1 MKICKKIKTA
11 VMALCLVIG
20 MCAVST
26 PQTVHAEYGDNAY
39 AFMTQLQ
46 SNYPYRQVNSS
57 NGMLSGA
64 EEWLKAQIVTMGY
77 EYMVQPF
84 TKTSSDGVTPCYGEN
99 LIFSKQGTSDRVIVI
114 GAHYDCVE
122 QTFGTDDNA
131 SGVGVL
137 LELASIYST
146 KESPYTIRFILFSA
160 EEPGCLGS
168 QYYVEN
174 LSQEER
180 DRIACMINIDTIA
193 AGDNMYLYGGTVD
206 GDGNIV
212 QDWAVYQAQSAADLL
227 GLNMSFHPDVND
239 SFPTPTKATASDQM
253 AFANAGIPYIYCEA
267 SNWNGEPYTNF
278 YETSNSAVVGGT
290 VMHNAEYDNLTFIEN
305 TFGTRAYDHLQAY
318 TKLIDYLLENME
330 EGEYTAGYTFEDT
343 NTKATTT
350 DSVYFREKPTQ
361 YSQAI
366 ELLDAGTEVTV
377 TGYHASWCRVEVDGQ
392 EGYIKTD
399 YLTMDEN
406 AENGSEEAVSEDSSE
421 EASSENES
429 EAASDVELETGTE
442 EEAPSEAVS
451 ENESEKATAKNE
463 SSKNEISSADANS
476 SENAAASN
484 SGSSSQSV
492 SGSQSDST
500 DVVTKVMNQLKS
512 DPSTLRIVLIAII
525 VIIGIWLC
533 VFIALRRK
541 KNAQE
546 EDVSDGSIAT
556 VKKVEQAEDS
566 FEEEVTKE
574 KAQKEAAM
582 ERAVSKKP
590 VREKKAPSKE
600 ISDSDGFE
608 SSASKSNDSDTGF
621 ANPNKNKGEEKQ

>member
-1 MKICKKIKTA
+1 MKICKRIKAT
-11 VMALCLVIG
+11 VLSLCLIIG
-20 MCAVST
+20 MCAASL
-26 PQTVHAEYGDNAY
+26 PQTVRAEYGDNAY
-39 AFMTQLQ
+39 AFMKQLQ

-77 EYMVQPF
+77 EYMAQPF
-84 TKTSSDGVTPCYGEN
+84 TMTSADGVTPCYGEN
-99 LIFSKQGTSDRVIVI
+99 LIFSKQGASDRVIVV

-168 QYYVEN
+168 QYYVDN

-206 GDGNIV
+206 DSGSIV

-227 GLNMSFHPDVND
+227 GIDMSFHPDVND

-253 AFANAGIPYIYCEA
+253 PFANVGIPYIYCEA

-278 YETSNSAVVGGT
+278 YQTSNSAVNGGT
-290 VMHNAEYDNLTFIEN
+290 IMHKAEYDNLTFIEN
-305 TFGTRAYDHLQAY
+305 TFGTRAYEHLQAY
-318 TKLIDYLLENME
+318 AKLLDYLLENMK
-330 EGEYTAGYTFEDT
+330 EGEYATGYTFEDT

-350 DSVYFREKPTQ
+350 SSVYLRERPTQ
-361 YSQAI
+361 YSPSVT
-366 ELLDAGTEVTV
+366 LLDADTEVTV
-377 TGYHASWCRVEVDGQ
+377 TGYHASWCRVEADGQ

-399 YLTMDEN
+399 YLTMEDEIASKEDESSEEESEN
-406 AENGSEEAVSEDSSE
+406 ASEEASKEAESSMSEESSSETAENESEEAVSESESSE
-421 EASSENES
+421 SESFKNEASKNETVS
-429 EAASDVELETGTE
+429 EAAS
-442 EEAPSEAVS
+442 
-451 ENESEKATAKNE
+451 SEKETDGAL
-463 SSKNEISSADANS
+463 SQSA
-476 SENAAASN
+476 
-484 SGSSSQSV
+484 SSQNASAPEAD
-492 SGSQSDST
+492 SQNTVEKIID
-500 DVVTKVMNQLKS
+500 QLKN
-512 DPSTLRIVLIAII
+512 DPYTLRIVLITAI

-541 KNAQE
+541 NNAQ
-546 EDVSDGSIAT
+546 
-556 VKKVEQAEDS
+556 KNEDS
-566 FEEEVTKE
+566 NGASNSSEETL
-574 KAQKEAAM
+574 
-582 ERAVSKKP
+582 
-590 VREKKAPSKE
+590 KKAKRADM
-600 ISDSDGFE
+600 SDS
-608 SSASKSNDSDTGF
+608 KDSDNGF
-621 ANPNKNKGEEKQ
+621 ADPDKNKDEK

>member
-1 MKICKKIKTA
+1 MKICKRIKAT
-11 VMALCLVIG
+11 VLALCLVIG
-20 MCAVST
+20 MCAVSL

-39 AFMTQLQ
+39 AFMKQLQ

-77 EYMVQPF
+77 EYMAQPF
-84 TKTSSDGVTPCYGEN
+84 TMTSADGVTPCYGEN
-99 LIFSKQGTSDRVIVI
+99 LIFSKQGASDRVILV

-168 QYYVEN
+168 QYYVDN

-206 GDGNIV
+206 DSGSIV

-227 GLNMSFHPDVND
+227 GLDMSFHPDVND

-253 AFANAGIPYIYCEA
+253 PFANVGIPYIYCEA

-278 YETSNSAVVGGT
+278 YQTSNSAVDGGT
-290 VMHNAEYDNLTFIEN
+290 IMHKAEYDNLTFIEN
-305 TFGTRAYDHLQAY
+305 TFGTRAYEHLQAY
-318 TKLIDYLLENME
+318 AKLLDYLLENMK
-330 EGEYTAGYTFEDT
+330 EGEYATGYTFEDT

-350 DSVYFREKPTQ
+350 SSVYLREKPTQ
-361 YSQAI
+361 YSPSVT
-366 ELLDAGTEVTV
+366 LLDADTEVTV

-399 YLTMDEN
+399 YLTMEDEIASKEDESSEEESEN
-406 AENGSEEAVSEDSSE
+406 ASEEASKEAESSMSEESSSEAAENESEEAVSESESSE
-421 EASSENES
+421 SESLSNEASKNEAVS
-429 EAASDVELETGTE
+429 EAAS
-442 EEAPSEAVS
+442 
-451 ENESEKATAKNE
+451 SEKETDVAL
-463 SSKNEISSADANS
+463 SQSA
-476 SENAAASN
+476 
-484 SGSSSQSV
+484 SSQNASV
-492 SGSQSDST
+492 PEADSQNTVEKIID
-500 DVVTKVMNQLKS
+500 QLKN
-512 DPSTLRIVLIAII
+512 DPYTLRIVLIAAI

-541 KNAQE
+541 KNAQ
-546 EDVSDGSIAT
+546 
-556 VKKVEQAEDS
+556 KNEDS
-566 FEEEVTKE
+566 NGESNSSEETL
-574 KAQKEAAM
+574 
-582 ERAVSKKP
+582 
-590 VREKKAPSKE
+590 KKAKRADM
-600 ISDSDGFE
+600 SDS
-608 SSASKSNDSDTGF
+608 KDSDNGF
-621 ANPNKNKGEEKQ
+621 ADPDKNKDEK

>member
-1 MKICKKIKTA
+1 MKICKRIKAT
-11 VMALCLVIG
+11 VLALCLVIG
-20 MCAVST
+20 MCAVSF

-39 AFMTQLQ
+39 AFMKQLQ

-77 EYMVQPF
+77 EYMAQPF
-84 TKTSSDGVTPCYGEN
+84 TMTSADGVTPCYGEN
-99 LIFSKQGTSDRVIVI
+99 LIFSKQGASDRVIVV

-168 QYYVEN
+168 QYYVDN

-206 GDGNIV
+206 DSGSIV

-227 GLNMSFHPDVND
+227 GLDMSFHPDVND

-253 AFANAGIPYIYCEA
+253 PFANVGIPYIYCEA

-278 YETSNSAVVGGT
+278 YQTSNSAVNGGT
-290 VMHNAEYDNLTFIEN
+290 IMHKAEYDNLTFIEN
-305 TFGTRAYDHLQAY
+305 TFGTRAYEHLQAY
-318 TKLIDYLLENME
+318 AKLLDYLLENMK
-330 EGEYTAGYTFEDT
+330 EGEYATGYTFEDT

-350 DSVYFREKPTQ
+350 SSVYLRERPTQ
-361 YSQAI
+361 YSPSVT
-366 ELLDAGTEVTV
+366 LLDADTEVTV
-377 TGYHASWCRVEVDGQ
+377 TGYHASWCRVEADGQ

-399 YLTMDEN
+399 YLTMEDEIASKEDESSEEESEN
-406 AENGSEEAVSEDSSE
+406 ASEEASKEAESSMSEESSSEAAENESEEAVSESESSE
-421 EASSENES
+421 SESFKNEASKNETVS
-429 EAASDVELETGTE
+429 EAAS
-442 EEAPSEAVS
+442 
-451 ENESEKATAKNE
+451 SEKETDGAL
-463 SSKNEISSADANS
+463 SQSA
-476 SENAAASN
+476 
-484 SGSSSQSV
+484 SSQNASAPEAD
-492 SGSQSDST
+492 SQNTVEKIID
-500 DVVTKVMNQLKS
+500 QLKN
-512 DPSTLRIVLIAII
+512 DPYTLRIVLIAAII
-525 VIIGIWLC
+525 IIGIWLC

-541 KNAQE
+541 KNAQ
-546 EDVSDGSIAT
+546 
-556 VKKVEQAEDS
+556 KNEDS
-566 FEEEVTKE
+566 NGASNSSEETL
-574 KAQKEAAM
+574 
-582 ERAVSKKP
+582 
-590 VREKKAPSKE
+590 KKAKRADM
-600 ISDSDGFE
+600 SDS
-608 SSASKSNDSDTGF
+608 KDSDNGF
-621 ANPNKNKGEEKQ
+621 ADPDKNKDEK

>member
-1 MKICKKIKTA
+1 MKICKRIKAT
-11 VMALCLVIG
+11 VLALCLVIG
-20 MCAVST
+20 MCAVSF

-39 AFMTQLQ
+39 AFMKQLQ

-64 EEWLKAQIVTMGY
+64 EEWLKAQIATMGY
-77 EYMVQPF
+77 EYMAQPF
-84 TKTSSDGVTPCYGEN
+84 TMTSADGVTPCYGEN
-99 LIFSKQGTSDRVIVI
+99 LIFSKQGASDRVIVV

-168 QYYVEN
+168 QYYVDN

-206 GDGNIV
+206 DSGSIV

-227 GLNMSFHPDVND
+227 GLDMSFHPDVND

-253 AFANAGIPYIYCEA
+253 PFANVGIPYIYCEA

-278 YETSNSAVVGGT
+278 YQTSNSAVDGGT
-290 VMHNAEYDNLTFIEN
+290 IMHKAEYDNLTFIEN
-305 TFGTRAYDHLQAY
+305 TFGTRAYEHLQAY
-318 TKLIDYLLENME
+318 AKLLDYLLENMK
-330 EGEYTAGYTFEDT
+330 EGEYATGYTFEDT

-350 DSVYFREKPTQ
+350 SSVYLRERPTQ
-361 YSQAI
+361 YSPSVT
-366 ELLDAGTEVTV
+366 LLDADTEVTV

-399 YLTMDEN
+399 YLTMEDEIASKEDESSEEESEN
-406 AENGSEEAVSEDSSE
+406 ASEEASKEAESSMSEESSSEAAENESEEAVSESESSE
-421 EASSENES
+421 SESFKNEASKNETVS
-429 EAASDVELETGTE
+429 EAAS
-442 EEAPSEAVS
+442 
-451 ENESEKATAKNE
+451 SEKETDGAL
-463 SSKNEISSADANS
+463 SQSA
-476 SENAAASN
+476 
-484 SGSSSQSV
+484 SSQNASAPEAD
-492 SGSQSDST
+492 SQNTVEKIID
-500 DVVTKVMNQLKS
+500 QLKN
-512 DPSTLRIVLIAII
+512 DPYTLRIVLIAAI

-541 KNAQE
+541 KNAQ
-546 EDVSDGSIAT
+546 
-556 VKKVEQAEDS
+556 KNEDS
-566 FEEEVTKE
+566 NGASNSSEETL
-574 KAQKEAAM
+574 
-582 ERAVSKKP
+582 
-590 VREKKAPSKE
+590 KKAKRADM
-600 ISDSDGFE
+600 SDS
-608 SSASKSNDSDTGF
+608 KDSDNGF
-621 ANPNKNKGEEKQ
+621 ADPDKNKDEK

>member
-1 MKICKKIKTA
+1 MKICKRIKAT
-11 VMALCLVIG
+11 VLALCLVIG
-20 MCAVST
+20 MCAVSF

-39 AFMTQLQ
+39 AFMKQLQ

-64 EEWLKAQIVTMGY
+64 EEWLKAQIATMGY
-77 EYMVQPF
+77 EYMAQPF
-84 TKTSSDGVTPCYGEN
+84 TMTSADGVTPCYGEN
-99 LIFSKQGTSDRVIVI
+99 LIFSKQGASDRVIVV

-168 QYYVEN
+168 QYYVDN

-206 GDGNIV
+206 DSGSIV

-227 GLNMSFHPDVND
+227 GIDMSFHPDVND

-253 AFANAGIPYIYCEA
+253 PFANVGIPYIYCEA

-278 YETSNSAVVGGT
+278 YQTSNSAVDGGT
-290 VMHNAEYDNLTFIEN
+290 IMHKAEYDNLTFIEN
-305 TFGTRAYDHLQAY
+305 TFGTRAYEHLQAY
-318 TKLIDYLLENME
+318 TKLLDYLLENMK
-330 EGEYTAGYTFEDT
+330 EGEYATGYTFEDT

-350 DSVYFREKPTQ
+350 SSVYLRERPTQ
-361 YSQAI
+361 YSPSVT
-366 ELLDAGTEVTV
+366 LLDADTEVTV

-399 YLTMDEN
+399 YLTMEDEIASKEDESSEEESEN
-406 AENGSEEAVSEDSSE
+406 ASE
-421 EASSENES
+421 EASKEAESSMSEESSSEAAENES
-429 EAASDVELETGTE
+429 EED
-442 EEAPSEAVS
+442 VS
-451 ENESEKATAKNE
+451 ESESSESESFKNE
-463 SSKNEISSADANS
+463 ASKNETVSEAAS
-476 SENAAASN
+476 SEKETDGALSQSA
-484 SGSSSQSV
+484 SSQNASAPEAD
-492 SGSQSDST
+492 SQNTVEKIID
-500 DVVTKVMNQLKS
+500 QLKN
-512 DPSTLRIVLIAII
+512 DPYTLRIVLIAAII
-525 VIIGIWLC
+525 IIGIWLC

-541 KNAQE
+541 KNAQ
-546 EDVSDGSIAT
+546 
-556 VKKVEQAEDS
+556 KNEDS
-566 FEEEVTKE
+566 NGASNSSEETL
-574 KAQKEAAM
+574 
-582 ERAVSKKP
+582 
-590 VREKKAPSKE
+590 KKAKRADM
-600 ISDSDGFE
+600 SDS
-608 SSASKSNDSDTGF
+608 KDSDNGF
-621 ANPNKNKGEEKQ
+621 ADPDKNKDEK

>member
-1 MKICKKIKTA
+1 MKICKRIKAT
-11 VMALCLVIG
+11 VLSLCLIIG
-20 MCAVST
+20 MCAASL
-26 PQTVHAEYGDNAY
+26 PQTVRAEYGDSAY
-39 AFMTQLQ
+39 AFMKQLQ

-77 EYMVQPF
+77 EYMAQPF
-84 TKTSSDGVTPCYGEN
+84 TMTSADGVTPCYGEN
-99 LIFSKQGTSDRVIVI
+99 LIFSKQGASDRVIVV

-168 QYYVEN
+168 QYYVDN

-206 GDGNIV
+206 DSGSIV

-227 GLNMSFHPDVND
+227 GIDMSFHPDVND

-253 AFANAGIPYIYCEA
+253 PFANVGIPYIYCEA

-278 YETSNSAVVGGT
+278 YQTSNSAVNGGT
-290 VMHNAEYDNLTFIEN
+290 IMHKAEYDNLTFIEN
-305 TFGTRAYDHLQAY
+305 TFGTRAYEHLQAY
-318 TKLIDYLLENME
+318 AKLLDYLLENMK
-330 EGEYTAGYTFEDT
+330 EGEYATGYTFEDT

-350 DSVYFREKPTQ
+350 SSVYLRERPTQ
-361 YSQAI
+361 YSPSVT
-366 ELLDAGTEVTV
+366 LLDADTEVTV
-377 TGYHASWCRVEVDGQ
+377 TGYHASWCRVEADGQ

-399 YLTMDEN
+399 YLTMEDEIASKEDESSEEESEN
-406 AENGSEEAVSEDSSE
+406 ASEEASKEAESSMSEESSSETAENESEEAVSESESSE
-421 EASSENES
+421 SESFKNEASKNETVS
-429 EAASDVELETGTE
+429 EAAS
-442 EEAPSEAVS
+442 
-451 ENESEKATAKNE
+451 SEKETDGAL
-463 SSKNEISSADANS
+463 SQSA
-476 SENAAASN
+476 
-484 SGSSSQSV
+484 SSQNASAPEAD
-492 SGSQSDST
+492 SQNTVEKIID
-500 DVVTKVMNQLKS
+500 QLKN
-512 DPSTLRIVLIAII
+512 DPYTLRIVLITAI

-541 KNAQE
+541 NNAQ
-546 EDVSDGSIAT
+546 
-556 VKKVEQAEDS
+556 KNEDS
-566 FEEEVTKE
+566 NGASNSSEETL
-574 KAQKEAAM
+574 
-582 ERAVSKKP
+582 
-590 VREKKAPSKE
+590 KKAKRADM
-600 ISDSDGFE
+600 SDS
-608 SSASKSNDSDTGF
+608 KDSDNGF
-621 ANPNKNKGEEKQ
+621 ADPDKNKDEK

>member
-1 MKICKKIKTA
+1 MKICKRIKAT
-11 VMALCLVIG
+11 VLSLCLIIG
-20 MCAVST
+20 MCAASL
-26 PQTVHAEYGDNAY
+26 PQTVRAEYGDNAY
-39 AFMTQLQ
+39 SFMKQLQ

-77 EYMVQPF
+77 EYMAQPF
-84 TKTSSDGVTPCYGEN
+84 TMTSADGVTPCYGEN
-99 LIFSKQGTSDRVIVI
+99 LIFSKQGASDRVIVV

-168 QYYVEN
+168 QYYVDN

-206 GDGNIV
+206 DSGSIV

-227 GLNMSFHPDVND
+227 GIDMSFHPDVND

-253 AFANAGIPYIYCEA
+253 PFANVGIPYIYCEA

-278 YETSNSAVVGGT
+278 YQTSNSAVNGGT
-290 VMHNAEYDNLTFIEN
+290 IMHKAEYDNLTFIEN
-305 TFGTRAYDHLQAY
+305 TFGTRAYEHLQAY
-318 TKLIDYLLENME
+318 AKLLDYLLENMK
-330 EGEYTAGYTFEDT
+330 EGEYATGYTFEDT

-350 DSVYFREKPTQ
+350 SSVYLRERPTQ
-361 YSQAI
+361 YSPSVT
-366 ELLDAGTEVTV
+366 LLDADTEVTV
-377 TGYHASWCRVEVDGQ
+377 TGYHASWCRVEADGQ

-399 YLTMDEN
+399 YLTMEDEIASKEDESSEEESEN
-406 AENGSEEAVSEDSSE
+406 ASEEASKEAESSMSEESSSEAAENESEEAVSESESSE
-421 EASSENES
+421 S
-429 EAASDVELETGTE
+429 
-442 EEAPSEAVS
+442 
-451 ENESEKATAKNE
+451 E
-463 SSKNEISSADANS
+463 SSKNEASKNETVSEAAS
-476 SENAAASN
+476 SEKETDGALSQSA
-484 SGSSSQSV
+484 SSQNASAPEAD
-492 SGSQSDST
+492 SQNTVEKIID
-500 DVVTKVMNQLKS
+500 QLKN
-512 DPSTLRIVLIAII
+512 DPYTLRIVLIAAI

-541 KNAQE
+541 KNAQ
-546 EDVSDGSIAT
+546 
-556 VKKVEQAEDS
+556 KNEDS
-566 FEEEVTKE
+566 NGASNSSEETL
-574 KAQKEAAM
+574 
-582 ERAVSKKP
+582 
-590 VREKKAPSKE
+590 KKAKRADM
-600 ISDSDGFE
+600 SDS
-608 SSASKSNDSDTGF
+608 KDSDNGF
-621 ANPNKNKGEEKQ
+621 ADPDKNKDEK

>member
-1 MKICKKIKTA
+1 MKICKRIKAT
-11 VMALCLVIG
+11 VLALCLVIG
-20 MCAVST
+20 MCAVSF

-39 AFMTQLQ
+39 AFMKQLQ

-64 EEWLKAQIVTMGY
+64 EEWLKAQIATMGY
-77 EYMVQPF
+77 EYMAQPF
-84 TKTSSDGVTPCYGEN
+84 TMTSADGVTPCYGEN
-99 LIFSKQGTSDRVIVI
+99 LIFSKQGASDRVIVV

-168 QYYVEN
+168 QYYVDN

-206 GDGNIV
+206 DSGSIV

-227 GLNMSFHPDVND
+227 GIDMSFHPDVND

-253 AFANAGIPYIYCEA
+253 PFANVGIPYIYCEA

-278 YETSNSAVVGGT
+278 YQTSNSAVDGGT
-290 VMHNAEYDNLTFIEN
+290 IMHKAEYDNLTFIEN
-305 TFGTRAYDHLQAY
+305 TFGTRAYEHLQAY
-318 TKLIDYLLENME
+318 AKLLDYLLENMK
-330 EGEYTAGYTFEDT
+330 EGEYATGYTFEDT

-350 DSVYFREKPTQ
+350 SSVYLRERPTQ
-361 YSQAI
+361 YSPSVT
-366 ELLDAGTEVTV
+366 LLDADTEVTV

-399 YLTMDEN
+399 YLTMEDEIASKEDESSEEESEN
-406 AENGSEEAVSEDSSE
+406 ASEEASKEAESSMSEESSSEAAENESEEAVSESESSE
-421 EASSENES
+421 SESFKNEAFKNETVS
-429 EAASDVELETGTE
+429 EAAS
-442 EEAPSEAVS
+442 
-451 ENESEKATAKNE
+451 SEKETDGAL
-463 SSKNEISSADANS
+463 SQSA
-476 SENAAASN
+476 
-484 SGSSSQSV
+484 SSQNASAPEAD
-492 SGSQSDST
+492 SQNTVEKIID
-500 DVVTKVMNQLKS
+500 QLKN
-512 DPSTLRIVLIAII
+512 DPYTLRIVLIAAII
-525 VIIGIWLC
+525 IIGIWLC

-541 KNAQE
+541 KNAQ
-546 EDVSDGSIAT
+546 
-556 VKKVEQAEDS
+556 KNEDS
-566 FEEEVTKE
+566 NGASNSSEETL
-574 KAQKEAAM
+574 
-582 ERAVSKKP
+582 
-590 VREKKAPSKE
+590 KKAKRADM
-600 ISDSDGFE
+600 SDS
-608 SSASKSNDSDTGF
+608 KDSDNGF
-621 ANPNKNKGEEKQ
+621 ADPDKNKDEK

>member
-1 MKICKKIKTA
+1 MKICKKIKAA

-20 MCAVST
+20 MCAVSL

-57 NGMLSGA
+57 NGMLAGA

-99 LIFSKQGTSDRVIVI
+99 LIFSKQGASDRVIVI

-146 KESPYTIRFILFSA
+146 KETPYTLRFILFSA

-193 AGDNMYLYGGTVD
+193 AGDNMYLYGGAVD

-212 QDWAVYQAQSAADLL
+212 QDWAVYQAQSAAELL
-227 GLNMSFHPDVND
+227 GLDMSFHPDVND
-239 SFPTPTKATASDQM
+239 SFPTPTKTTASDQM
-253 AFANAGIPYIYCEA
+253 AFSNVGIPYIYCEA

-278 YETSNSAVVGGT
+278 YETSSSAVVGGA
-290 VMHNAEYDNLTFIEN
+290 VMHKAEYDNLTFIEN

-318 TKLIDYLLENME
+318 SKLLDYFIENMK

-350 DSVYFREKPTQ
+350 DSVYFRERPTQ
-361 YSQAI
+361 YSPAI
-366 ELLDAGTEVTV
+366 TLLDANTEVTV

-399 YLTMDEN
+399 YLTMDAN
-406 AENGSEEAVSEDSSE
+406 AENGSEEAVSEEVSE

-429 EAASDVELETGTE
+429 EAASEAESEDGSEVESETGTE
-442 EEAPSEAVS
+442 EVSSEAVS
-451 ENESEKATAKNE
+451 EKESAEAATENE
-463 SSKNEISSADANS
+463 SSKNEASSADANP
-476 SENAAASN
+476 SEKESAAAS
-484 SGSSSQSV
+484 SSSASSQSV

-500 DVVTKVMNQLKS
+500 NVVTKVIDQLKN
-512 DPSTLRIVLIAII
+512 DPSTLRIVLIAVI

-546 EDVSDGSIAT
+546 EEETSDAPIA
-556 VKKVEQAEDS
+556 KRVERAEDDS
-566 FEEEVTKE
+566 ADEEAPE
-574 KAQKEAAM
+574 KVAP
-582 ERAVSKKP
+582 RRTVSRKP
-590 VREKKAPSKE
+590 VAKKTAPNKE
-600 ISDSDGFE
+600 TSNSDTSDS
-608 SSASKSNDSDTGF
+608 KSSDTGF
-621 ANPNKNKGEEKQ
+621 ANPDKHKDEE

>member
-1 MKICKKIKTA
+1 MKICKRIKAT
-11 VMALCLVIG
+11 VLALCLVIG
-20 MCAVST
+20 MCAVSF

-39 AFMTQLQ
+39 AFMKQLQ

-64 EEWLKAQIVTMGY
+64 EEWLKAQIATMGY
-77 EYMVQPF
+77 EYMAQPF
-84 TKTSSDGVTPCYGEN
+84 TMTSADGVTPCYGEN
-99 LIFSKQGTSDRVIVI
+99 LIFSKQGASDRVIVV

-168 QYYVEN
+168 QYYVDN

-206 GDGNIV
+206 DSGSIV

-227 GLNMSFHPDVND
+227 GIDMSFHPDVND

-253 AFANAGIPYIYCEA
+253 PFANVGIPYIYCEA

-278 YETSNSAVVGGT
+278 YQTSNSAVDGGT
-290 VMHNAEYDNLTFIEN
+290 IMHKAEYDNLTFIEN
-305 TFGTRAYDHLQAY
+305 TFGTRAYEHLQAY
-318 TKLIDYLLENME
+318 AKLLDYLLENMK
-330 EGEYTAGYTFEDT
+330 EGEYATGYTFEDT

-350 DSVYFREKPTQ
+350 SSVYLRERPTQ
-361 YSQAI
+361 YSPSVT
-366 ELLDAGTEVTV
+366 LLDADIEVTV

-399 YLTMDEN
+399 YLTMEDEIASKEDESSEEESEN
-406 AENGSEEAVSEDSSE
+406 ASE
-421 EASSENES
+421 EASKEAESSMSEESSSEAAENES
-429 EAASDVELETGTE
+429 EED
-442 EEAPSEAVS
+442 VS
-451 ENESEKATAKNE
+451 ESESSESESFKNE
-463 SSKNEISSADANS
+463 ASKNETVSEAAS
-476 SENAAASN
+476 SEKETDGALSQSA
-484 SGSSSQSV
+484 SSQNASAPEAD
-492 SGSQSDST
+492 SQNTVEKIID
-500 DVVTKVMNQLKS
+500 QLKN
-512 DPSTLRIVLIAII
+512 DPYTLRIVLIAAII
-525 VIIGIWLC
+525 IIGIWLC

-541 KNAQE
+541 KNAQ
-546 EDVSDGSIAT
+546 
-556 VKKVEQAEDS
+556 KNEDS
-566 FEEEVTKE
+566 NGASNSSEETL
-574 KAQKEAAM
+574 
-582 ERAVSKKP
+582 
-590 VREKKAPSKE
+590 KKAKRADM
-600 ISDSDGFE
+600 SDS
-608 SSASKSNDSDTGF
+608 KDSDNGF
-621 ANPNKNKGEEKQ
+621 ADPDKNKDEK

>member
-1 MKICKKIKTA
+1 MRQCCGFDNFRNEYCDFQVYTQNAILHGSEYLPDFGKEVSMKICKRIKAT
-11 VMALCLVIG
+11 VLALCLVIG
-20 MCAVST
+20 MCAVSF

-39 AFMTQLQ
+39 AFMKQLQ

-64 EEWLKAQIVTMGY
+64 EEWLKAQIATMGY
-77 EYMVQPF
+77 EYMAQPF
-84 TKTSSDGVTPCYGEN
+84 TMTSADGVTPCYGEN
-99 LIFSKQGTSDRVIVI
+99 LIFSKQGASDRVIVV

-168 QYYVEN
+168 QYYVDN

-206 GDGNIV
+206 DSGSIV

-227 GLNMSFHPDVND
+227 GIDMSFHPDVND

-253 AFANAGIPYIYCEA
+253 PFANVGIPYIYCEA

-278 YETSNSAVVGGT
+278 YQTSNSAVDGGT
-290 VMHNAEYDNLTFIEN
+290 IMHKAEYDNLTFIEN
-305 TFGTRAYDHLQAY
+305 TFGTRAYEHLQAY
-318 TKLIDYLLENME
+318 AKLLDYLLENMK
-330 EGEYTAGYTFEDT
+330 EGEYATGYTFEDT

-350 DSVYFREKPTQ
+350 SSVYLRERPTQ
-361 YSQAI
+361 YSPSVT
-366 ELLDAGTEVTV
+366 LLDADTEVTV

-399 YLTMDEN
+399 YLTMEDEIASKEDESSEEESEN
-406 AENGSEEAVSEDSSE
+406 ASEEASKEAESSMSEESSSEAAENESEEAVSESESSE
-421 EASSENES
+421 SESFKNEASKNETVS
-429 EAASDVELETGTE
+429 EAAS
-442 EEAPSEAVS
+442 
-451 ENESEKATAKNE
+451 SEKETDGAL
-463 SSKNEISSADANS
+463 SQSA
-476 SENAAASN
+476 
-484 SGSSSQSV
+484 SSQNASAPEAD
-492 SGSQSDST
+492 SQNTVEKIID
-500 DVVTKVMNQLKS
+500 QLKN
-512 DPSTLRIVLIAII
+512 DPYTLRIVLIAAII
-525 VIIGIWLC
+525 IIGIWLC

-541 KNAQE
+541 KNAQ
-546 EDVSDGSIAT
+546 
-556 VKKVEQAEDS
+556 KNEDS
-566 FEEEVTKE
+566 NGASNSSEETL
-574 KAQKEAAM
+574 
-582 ERAVSKKP
+582 
-590 VREKKAPSKE
+590 KKAKRADM
-600 ISDSDGFE
+600 SDS
-608 SSASKSNDSDTGF
+608 KDSDNGF
-621 ANPNKNKGEEKQ
+621 ADPDKNKDEK

>member
-1 MKICKKIKTA
+1 MKICKRIKAT
-11 VMALCLVIG
+11 VLALCLVIG
-20 MCAVST
+20 MCAVSF

-39 AFMTQLQ
+39 AFMKQLQ

-64 EEWLKAQIVTMGY
+64 EEWLKAQIATMGY
-77 EYMVQPF
+77 EYMAQPF
-84 TKTSSDGVTPCYGEN
+84 TMTSADGVTPCYGEN
-99 LIFSKQGTSDRVIVI
+99 LIFSKQGASDRVIVV

-168 QYYVEN
+168 QYYVDN

-206 GDGNIV
+206 DSGSIV

-227 GLNMSFHPDVND
+227 GIDMSFHPDVND

-253 AFANAGIPYIYCEA
+253 PFANVGIPYIYCEA

-278 YETSNSAVVGGT
+278 YQTSNSAVDGGT
-290 VMHNAEYDNLTFIEN
+290 IMHKAEYDNLTFIEN
-305 TFGTRAYDHLQAY
+305 TFGTRAYEHLQAY
-318 TKLIDYLLENME
+318 AKLLDYLLENMK
-330 EGEYTAGYTFEDT
+330 EGEYATGYTFEDT

-350 DSVYFREKPTQ
+350 SSVYLRERPTQ
-361 YSQAI
+361 YSPSVT
-366 ELLDAGTEVTV
+366 LLDADTEVTV

-399 YLTMDEN
+399 YLTMEDEIASKEDESSEEESEN
-406 AENGSEEAVSEDSSE
+406 ASEEASKEAESSMSEESSSEAAENESEEAVSESESSE
-421 EASSENES
+421 SESFKNEASKNETVS
-429 EAASDVELETGTE
+429 EAAS
-442 EEAPSEAVS
+442 
-451 ENESEKATAKNE
+451 SEKETDGAL
-463 SSKNEISSADANS
+463 SQSA
-476 SENAAASN
+476 
-484 SGSSSQSV
+484 SSQNASAPEAD
-492 SGSQSDST
+492 SQNTVEKIID
-500 DVVTKVMNQLKS
+500 QLKN
-512 DPSTLRIVLIAII
+512 DPYTLRIVLIAAII
-525 VIIGIWLC
+525 IIGIWLC

-541 KNAQE
+541 KNAQ
-546 EDVSDGSIAT
+546 
-556 VKKVEQAEDS
+556 KNEDS
-566 FEEEVTKE
+566 NGASNSSEETL
-574 KAQKEAAM
+574 
-582 ERAVSKKP
+582 
-590 VREKKAPSKE
+590 KKAKRADM
-600 ISDSDGFE
+600 SDSKD
-608 SSASKSNDSDTGF
+608 
-621 ANPNKNKGEEKQ
+621 

>member
-1 MKICKKIKTA
+1 MK
-11 VMALCLVIG
+11 
-20 MCAVST
+20 
-26 PQTVHAEYGDNAY
+26 
-39 AFMTQLQ
+39 QLQ

-64 EEWLKAQIVTMGY
+64 EEWLKAQIATMGY
-77 EYMVQPF
+77 EYMAQPF
-84 TKTSSDGVTPCYGEN
+84 TMTSADGVTPCYGEN
-99 LIFSKQGTSDRVIVI
+99 LIFSKQGASDRVIVV

-168 QYYVEN
+168 QYYVDN

-206 GDGNIV
+206 DSGSIV

-227 GLNMSFHPDVND
+227 GLDMSFHPDVND

-253 AFANAGIPYIYCEA
+253 PFANVGIPYIYCEA

-278 YETSNSAVVGGT
+278 YQTSNSAVDGGT
-290 VMHNAEYDNLTFIEN
+290 IMHKAEYDNLTFIEN
-305 TFGTRAYDHLQAY
+305 TFGTRAYEHLQAY
-318 TKLIDYLLENME
+318 AKLLDYLLENMK
-330 EGEYTAGYTFEDT
+330 EGEYATGYTFEDT

-350 DSVYFREKPTQ
+350 SSVYLRERSTQ
-361 YSQAI
+361 YSPSVT
-366 ELLDAGTEVTV
+366 LLDADTEVTV

-399 YLTMDEN
+399 YLTMEDEIASKEDESSEEESEN
-406 AENGSEEAVSEDSSE
+406 DSEEASKEAESSMSEESSSEAAENESEEAVSESESSESESFKNEASKNETVSE
-421 EASSENES
+421 EASSEK
-429 EAASDVELETGTE
+429 ETDG
-442 EEAPSEAVS
+442 ALSQ
-451 ENESEKATAKNE
+451 
-463 SSKNEISSADANS
+463 SA
-476 SENAAASN
+476 
-484 SGSSSQSV
+484 SSQNASAPEAD
-492 SGSQSDST
+492 SQNTVEKIID
-500 DVVTKVMNQLKS
+500 QLKN
-512 DPSTLRIVLIAII
+512 DPYTLRIVLIAAI

-541 KNAQE
+541 KTAQ
-546 EDVSDGSIAT
+546 
-556 VKKVEQAEDS
+556 KNEDS
-566 FEEEVTKE
+566 NGASNSSEETL
-574 KAQKEAAM
+574 
-582 ERAVSKKP
+582 
-590 VREKKAPSKE
+590 KKAKRADM
-600 ISDSDGFE
+600 SDS
-608 SSASKSNDSDTGF
+608 KDSDNGF
-621 ANPNKNKGEEKQ
+621 ADPDKNKDEK

>member
-1 MKICKKIKTA
+1 MKICKRIKAT
-11 VMALCLVIG
+11 VLALCLVIG
-20 MCAVST
+20 MCAVSF

-39 AFMTQLQ
+39 AFMKQLQ

-64 EEWLKAQIVTMGY
+64 EEWLKAQIATMGY
-77 EYMVQPF
+77 EYMAQPF
-84 TKTSSDGVTPCYGEN
+84 TMTSADGVTPCYGEN
-99 LIFSKQGTSDRVIVI
+99 LIFSKQGASDRVIVV

-168 QYYVEN
+168 QYYVDN

-206 GDGNIV
+206 DSGSIV

-227 GLNMSFHPDVND
+227 GLDMSFHPDVND

-253 AFANAGIPYIYCEA
+253 PFANVGIPYIYCEA

-278 YETSNSAVVGGT
+278 YQTSNSAVDGGT
-290 VMHNAEYDNLTFIEN
+290 IMHKAEYDNLTFIEN
-305 TFGTRAYDHLQAY
+305 TFGTRAYEHLQAY
-318 TKLIDYLLENME
+318 TKLLDYLLENMK
-330 EGEYTAGYTFEDT
+330 EGEYATGYTFEDT

-350 DSVYFREKPTQ
+350 SSVYLRERPTQ
-361 YSQAI
+361 YSPSVT
-366 ELLDAGTEVTV
+366 LLDADTEVTV

-399 YLTMDEN
+399 YLTMEDEIASKEDESSEEESEN
-406 AENGSEEAVSEDSSE
+406 ASEEASKEAESSMSEESSSEAAENESEEAVSESESSE
-421 EASSENES
+421 SESFKNEASKNETVS
-429 EAASDVELETGTE
+429 EAAS
-442 EEAPSEAVS
+442 
-451 ENESEKATAKNE
+451 SEKETDGAL
-463 SSKNEISSADANS
+463 IQSA
-476 SENAAASN
+476 
-484 SGSSSQSV
+484 SSQNASAPEAD
-492 SGSQSDST
+492 SQNTVEKIID
-500 DVVTKVMNQLKS
+500 QLKN
-512 DPSTLRIVLIAII
+512 DPYTLRIVLIAAII
-525 VIIGIWLC
+525 IIGIWLC

-541 KNAQE
+541 KNAQ
-546 EDVSDGSIAT
+546 
-556 VKKVEQAEDS
+556 KNEDS
-566 FEEEVTKE
+566 NGASNSSEETL
-574 KAQKEAAM
+574 
-582 ERAVSKKP
+582 
-590 VREKKAPSKE
+590 KKAKRADM
-600 ISDSDGFE
+600 SDS
-608 SSASKSNDSDTGF
+608 KDSDNGF
-621 ANPNKNKGEEKQ
+621 ADPDKNKDEK

>member
-1 MKICKKIKTA
+1 MKICKRIKAT
-11 VMALCLVIG
+11 VLALCLVIG
-20 MCAVST
+20 MCAVSF

-39 AFMTQLQ
+39 AFMKQLQ

-64 EEWLKAQIVTMGY
+64 EEWLKAQIATMGY
-77 EYMVQPF
+77 EYMAQPF
-84 TKTSSDGVTPCYGEN
+84 TMTSADGVTPCYGEN
-99 LIFSKQGTSDRVIVI
+99 LIFSKQGASDRVIVV

-168 QYYVEN
+168 QYYVDN

-206 GDGNIV
+206 DSGSIV

-227 GLNMSFHPDVND
+227 GIDMSFHPDVND

-253 AFANAGIPYIYCEA
+253 PFANVGIPYIYCEA

-278 YETSNSAVVGGT
+278 YQTSNSAVDGGT
-290 VMHNAEYDNLTFIEN
+290 IMHKAEYDNLTFIEN
-305 TFGTRAYDHLQAY
+305 TFGTRAYEHLQAY
-318 TKLIDYLLENME
+318 AKLLDYLFENMK
-330 EGEYTAGYTFEDT
+330 EGEYATGYTFEDT

-350 DSVYFREKPTQ
+350 SSVYLRERPTQ
-361 YSQAI
+361 YSPSVT
-366 ELLDAGTEVTV
+366 LLDADTEVTV

-399 YLTMDEN
+399 YLTMEDEIASKEDESSEEESEN
-406 AENGSEEAVSEDSSE
+406 ASEEASKEAESSMSDESSSEAAENESEEAVSESESSE
-421 EASSENES
+421 SESFKNEASKNETVS
-429 EAASDVELETGTE
+429 EAAS
-442 EEAPSEAVS
+442 
-451 ENESEKATAKNE
+451 SEKETDGAL
-463 SSKNEISSADANS
+463 SQSA
-476 SENAAASN
+476 
-484 SGSSSQSV
+484 SSQNASAPEAD
-492 SGSQSDST
+492 SQNTVEKIID
-500 DVVTKVMNQLKS
+500 QLKN
-512 DPSTLRIVLIAII
+512 DPYTLRIVLIAAII
-525 VIIGIWLC
+525 IIGIWLC

-541 KNAQE
+541 KNAQ
-546 EDVSDGSIAT
+546 
-556 VKKVEQAEDS
+556 KNEDS
-566 FEEEVTKE
+566 NGASNSSEETL
-574 KAQKEAAM
+574 
-582 ERAVSKKP
+582 
-590 VREKKAPSKE
+590 KKAKRADM
-600 ISDSDGFE
+600 SDS
-608 SSASKSNDSDTGF
+608 KDSDNGF
-621 ANPNKNKGEEKQ
+621 ADPDKNKDEK

>member
-1 MKICKKIKTA
+1 MKICKRIKAT
-11 VMALCLVIG
+11 VLSLCLIIG
-20 MCAVST
+20 MCAASL

-39 AFMTQLQ
+39 AFMKQLQ

-64 EEWLKAQIVTMGY
+64 EEWLKAQIITMGY
-77 EYMVQPF
+77 EYMAQPF
-84 TKTSSDGVTPCYGEN
+84 TMTSADGVTPCYGEN
-99 LIFSKQGTSDRVIVI
+99 LIFSKQGASDRVIVV

-168 QYYVEN
+168 QYYVDN

-206 GDGNIV
+206 DSGSIV

-227 GLNMSFHPDVND
+227 GIDMSFHPDVND

-253 AFANAGIPYIYCEA
+253 PFANVGIPYIYCEA

-278 YETSNSAVVGGT
+278 YQTSNSAVNGGT
-290 VMHNAEYDNLTFIEN
+290 IMHKAEYDNLTFIEN
-305 TFGTRAYDHLQAY
+305 TFGTRAYEHLQAY
-318 TKLIDYLLENME
+318 AKLLDYLLENMK
-330 EGEYTAGYTFEDT
+330 EGEYATGYTFEDT

-350 DSVYFREKPTQ
+350 SSVYLRERPTQ
-361 YSQAI
+361 YSPSVT
-366 ELLDAGTEVTV
+366 LLDADTEVTV
-377 TGYHASWCRVEVDGQ
+377 TGYHASWCRVEADGQ

-399 YLTMDEN
+399 YLTMEDEIASKEDESSEEESEN
-406 AENGSEEAVSEDSSE
+406 ASEESSKEAESSMSEESSSEAAENESEEAVSEGESVESE
-421 EASSENES
+421 SLSNEASKNEAVS
-429 EAASDVELETGTE
+429 EAAS
-442 EEAPSEAVS
+442 
-451 ENESEKATAKNE
+451 SEKETDVAL
-463 SSKNEISSADANS
+463 SQSA
-476 SENAAASN
+476 
-484 SGSSSQSV
+484 SSQNASAPEAD
-492 SGSQSDST
+492 SQNTVEKIID
-500 DVVTKVMNQLKS
+500 QLKN
-512 DPSTLRIVLIAII
+512 DPYTLRIVLIAAI

-541 KNAQE
+541 KNAQ
-546 EDVSDGSIAT
+546 
-556 VKKVEQAEDS
+556 KNEDS
-566 FEEEVTKE
+566 NGASNSSEETL
-574 KAQKEAAM
+574 
-582 ERAVSKKP
+582 
-590 VREKKAPSKE
+590 KKAKRADM
-600 ISDSDGFE
+600 SDS
-608 SSASKSNDSDTGF
+608 KDSDNGF
-621 ANPNKNKGEEKQ
+621 ADPDKNKDEK

>member
-1 MKICKKIKTA
+1 MKICKRIKAT
-11 VMALCLVIG
+11 VLALCLVIG
-20 MCAVST
+20 MCAVSF

-39 AFMTQLQ
+39 AFMKQLQ

-64 EEWLKAQIVTMGY
+64 EEWLKAQIATMGY
-77 EYMVQPF
+77 EYMAQPF
-84 TKTSSDGVTPCYGEN
+84 TMTSADGVTPCYGEN
-99 LIFSKQGTSDRVIVI
+99 LIFSKQGASDRVIVV

-168 QYYVEN
+168 QYYVDN

-206 GDGNIV
+206 DSGSIV

-227 GLNMSFHPDVND
+227 GLDMSFHPDVND

-253 AFANAGIPYIYCEA
+253 PFANVGIPYIYCEA

-278 YETSNSAVVGGT
+278 YQTSNSAVDGGT
-290 VMHNAEYDNLTFIEN
+290 IMHKAEYDNLTFIEN
-305 TFGTRAYDHLQAY
+305 TFGTRAYEHLQAY
-318 TKLIDYLLENME
+318 AKLLDYLLENMK
-330 EGEYTAGYTFEDT
+330 EGEYATGYTFEDT

-350 DSVYFREKPTQ
+350 SSVYLREKPTQ
-361 YSQAI
+361 YSPSVT
-366 ELLDAGTEVTV
+366 LLDADTEVTV

-399 YLTMDEN
+399 YLTMEDEIASKEDESSEEESEN
-406 AENGSEEAVSEDSSE
+406 ASEEASKEAESSMSEESSSEAAENESEEAVSESESSESESFKNEASKNETVSE
-421 EASSENES
+421 EASSEK
-429 EAASDVELETGTE
+429 ETDG
-442 EEAPSEAVS
+442 ALSQ
-451 ENESEKATAKNE
+451 
-463 SSKNEISSADANS
+463 SA
-476 SENAAASN
+476 
-484 SGSSSQSV
+484 SSQNASAPEAD
-492 SGSQSDST
+492 SQNTVEKIID
-500 DVVTKVMNQLKS
+500 QLKN
-512 DPSTLRIVLIAII
+512 DPYTLRIVLIAAI

-541 KNAQE
+541 KNAQ
-546 EDVSDGSIAT
+546 
-556 VKKVEQAEDS
+556 KNEDS
-566 FEEEVTKE
+566 NGASNSSEETL
-574 KAQKEAAM
+574 
-582 ERAVSKKP
+582 
-590 VREKKAPSKE
+590 KKAKRADM
-600 ISDSDGFE
+600 SDS
-608 SSASKSNDSDTGF
+608 KDSDNGF
-621 ANPNKNKGEEKQ
+621 ADPDKNKDEK

>member
-1 MKICKKIKTA
+1 MKICKRIKAT
-11 VMALCLVIG
+11 VLALCLVIG
-20 MCAVST
+20 MCAVSF

-39 AFMTQLQ
+39 AFMKQLQ

-64 EEWLKAQIVTMGY
+64 EEWLKAQIATIGY
-77 EYMVQPF
+77 EYMAQPF
-84 TKTSSDGVTPCYGEN
+84 TMTSADGVTPCYGEN
-99 LIFSKQGTSDRVIVI
+99 LIFSKQGASDRVIVV

-168 QYYVEN
+168 QYYVDN

-206 GDGNIV
+206 DSGSIV

-227 GLNMSFHPDVND
+227 GLDMSFHPDVND

-253 AFANAGIPYIYCEA
+253 PFANVGIPYIYCEA

-278 YETSNSAVVGGT
+278 YQTSNSAVDGGT
-290 VMHNAEYDNLTFIEN
+290 IMHKAEYDNLTFIEN
-305 TFGTRAYDHLQAY
+305 TFGTRAYEHLQAY
-318 TKLIDYLLENME
+318 AKLLDYLLENMK
-330 EGEYTAGYTFEDT
+330 EGEYATGYTFEDT

-350 DSVYFREKPTQ
+350 SSVYLREKPTQ
-361 YSQAI
+361 YSPSVT
-366 ELLDAGTEVTV
+366 LLDADTEVTV

-399 YLTMDEN
+399 YLTMEDEIASKEDESSEEESEN
-406 AENGSEEAVSEDSSE
+406 ASEEASKEAESSMSEESSSEAAENESEEAVSESESSE
-421 EASSENES
+421 SESFKNEASKNETVS
-429 EAASDVELETGTE
+429 EAAS
-442 EEAPSEAVS
+442 
-451 ENESEKATAKNE
+451 SEKETDGAL
-463 SSKNEISSADANS
+463 SQSA
-476 SENAAASN
+476 
-484 SGSSSQSV
+484 SSQNASAPEAD
-492 SGSQSDST
+492 SQNTVEKIID
-500 DVVTKVMNQLKS
+500 QLKN
-512 DPSTLRIVLIAII
+512 DPYTLRIVLIAAII
-525 VIIGIWLC
+525 IIGIWLC

-541 KNAQE
+541 KNAQ
-546 EDVSDGSIAT
+546 
-556 VKKVEQAEDS
+556 KNEDS
-566 FEEEVTKE
+566 NGASNSSEETL
-574 KAQKEAAM
+574 
-582 ERAVSKKP
+582 
-590 VREKKAPSKE
+590 KKAKRADM
-600 ISDSDGFE
+600 SDS
-608 SSASKSNDSDTGF
+608 KDSDNGF
-621 ANPNKNKGEEKQ
+621 ADPDKNKDEK

>member
-1 MKICKKIKTA
+1 MKICKRIKAT
-11 VMALCLVIG
+11 VLALCLVIG
-20 MCAVST
+20 MCAVSF

-39 AFMTQLQ
+39 AFMKQLQ

-64 EEWLKAQIVTMGY
+64 EEWLKAQIATMGY
-77 EYMVQPF
+77 EYMAQPF
-84 TKTSSDGVTPCYGEN
+84 TMTSADGVTPCYGEN
-99 LIFSKQGTSDRVIVI
+99 LIFSKQGASDRVIVV

-168 QYYVEN
+168 QYYVDN

-206 GDGNIV
+206 DSGSIV

-227 GLNMSFHPDVND
+227 GIDMSFHPDVND

-253 AFANAGIPYIYCEA
+253 PFANVGIPYIYCEA

-278 YETSNSAVVGGT
+278 YQTSNSAVDGGT
-290 VMHNAEYDNLTFIEN
+290 IMHKAEYDNLTFIEN
-305 TFGTRAYDHLQAY
+305 TFGTRAYEHLQAY
-318 TKLIDYLLENME
+318 AKVLDYLLENMK
-330 EGEYTAGYTFEDT
+330 EGEYATGYTFEDT

-350 DSVYFREKPTQ
+350 SSVYLRERPTQ
-361 YSQAI
+361 YSPSVT
-366 ELLDAGTEVTV
+366 LLDADTEVTV

-399 YLTMDEN
+399 YLTMEDEIASKEDESSEEESEN
-406 AENGSEEAVSEDSSE
+406 ASEEASKEAESSMSEESSSEAAENESEEAVSESESSE
-421 EASSENES
+421 SESFKNEASKNETVS
-429 EAASDVELETGTE
+429 EAAS
-442 EEAPSEAVS
+442 
-451 ENESEKATAKNE
+451 SEKETDGAL
-463 SSKNEISSADANS
+463 SQSA
-476 SENAAASN
+476 
-484 SGSSSQSV
+484 SSQNASAPEAD
-492 SGSQSDST
+492 SQNTVEKIID
-500 DVVTKVMNQLKS
+500 QLKN
-512 DPSTLRIVLIAII
+512 DPYTLRIVLIAAII
-525 VIIGIWLC
+525 IIGIWLC

-541 KNAQE
+541 KNAQ
-546 EDVSDGSIAT
+546 
-556 VKKVEQAEDS
+556 KNEDS
-566 FEEEVTKE
+566 NGASNSSEETL
-574 KAQKEAAM
+574 
-582 ERAVSKKP
+582 
-590 VREKKAPSKE
+590 KKAKRADM
-600 ISDSDGFE
+600 SDS
-608 SSASKSNDSDTGF
+608 KDSDNGF
-621 ANPNKNKGEEKQ
+621 ADPDKNKDEK

>member
-1 MKICKKIKTA
+1 MKICKRIKAT
-11 VMALCLVIG
+11 VLALCLVIG
-20 MCAVST
+20 MCAVSF

-39 AFMTQLQ
+39 AFMKQLQ

-64 EEWLKAQIVTMGY
+64 EEWLKAQIATMGY
-77 EYMVQPF
+77 EYMAQPF
-84 TKTSSDGVTPCYGEN
+84 TMTSADGVTPCYGEN
-99 LIFSKQGTSDRVIVI
+99 LIFSKQGASDRVIVV

-168 QYYVEN
+168 QYYVDN

-206 GDGNIV
+206 DSGNIV

-227 GLNMSFHPDVND
+227 GLDMSFHPDVND

-253 AFANAGIPYIYCEA
+253 PFANVGIPYIYCEA

-278 YETSNSAVVGGT
+278 YQTSNSAVNGGT
-290 VMHNAEYDNLTFIEN
+290 IMHKAEYDNLTFIEN
-305 TFGTRAYDHLQAY
+305 TFGTRAYEHLQAY
-318 TKLIDYLLENME
+318 AKLLDYLLENMK
-330 EGEYTAGYTFEDT
+330 EGEYATGYTFEDT

-350 DSVYFREKPTQ
+350 SSVYLRERPTQ
-361 YSQAI
+361 YSPSVT
-366 ELLDAGTEVTV
+366 LLDADTEVTV

-399 YLTMDEN
+399 YLTMEDEIASKEDESSEEESEN
-406 AENGSEEAVSEDSSE
+406 ASEEASKEDESSMSEESSSEAAENESEEAVSESESSE
-421 EASSENES
+421 SESFKNEASKNETVS
-429 EAASDVELETGTE
+429 EAAS
-442 EEAPSEAVS
+442 
-451 ENESEKATAKNE
+451 SEKETDGAL
-463 SSKNEISSADANS
+463 SQSA
-476 SENAAASN
+476 
-484 SGSSSQSV
+484 SSQNASAPEAD
-492 SGSQSDST
+492 SQNTVEKIID
-500 DVVTKVMNQLKS
+500 QLKN
-512 DPSTLRIVLIAII
+512 DPYTLRIVLIAAII
-525 VIIGIWLC
+525 IIGIWLC

-541 KNAQE
+541 KNAQ
-546 EDVSDGSIAT
+546 
-556 VKKVEQAEDS
+556 KNEDS
-566 FEEEVTKE
+566 NGASNSSEETL
-574 KAQKEAAM
+574 
-582 ERAVSKKP
+582 
-590 VREKKAPSKE
+590 KKAKRADM
-600 ISDSDGFE
+600 SDS
-608 SSASKSNDSDTGF
+608 KDSDNGF
-621 ANPNKNKGEEKQ
+621 ADPDKNKDEK

>member
-1 MKICKKIKTA
+1 MKICKRIKAT
-11 VMALCLVIG
+11 VLALCLVIG
-20 MCAVST
+20 MCAVSF

-39 AFMTQLQ
+39 AFMKQLQ

-64 EEWLKAQIVTMGY
+64 EEWLKAQIATMGY
-77 EYMVQPF
+77 EYMAQPF
-84 TKTSSDGVTPCYGEN
+84 TMTSADGVTPCYGEN
-99 LIFSKQGTSDRVIVI
+99 LIFSKQGASDRVIVV

-168 QYYVEN
+168 QYYVDN

-206 GDGNIV
+206 DSGSIV

-227 GLNMSFHPDVND
+227 GLDMSFHPDVND

-253 AFANAGIPYIYCEA
+253 PFANVGIPYIYCEA

-278 YETSNSAVVGGT
+278 YQTSNSAVNGGT
-290 VMHNAEYDNLTFIEN
+290 IMHKAEYDNLTFIEN
-305 TFGTRAYDHLQAY
+305 TFGTRAYEHLQAY
-318 TKLIDYLLENME
+318 AKLLDYLLENMK
-330 EGEYTAGYTFEDT
+330 EGEYATGYTFEDT

-350 DSVYFREKPTQ
+350 SSVYLRERPTQ
-361 YSQAI
+361 YSPSVT
-366 ELLDAGTEVTV
+366 LLDADTEVTV
-377 TGYHASWCRVEVDGQ
+377 TGYHASWCRVEADGQ

-399 YLTMDEN
+399 YLTMEDEIASKEDESSEEESEN
-406 AENGSEEAVSEDSSE
+406 ASEEASKEAESSMSEESSSEAAENESEEAVSESESSE
-421 EASSENES
+421 SESFKNEASKNETVS
-429 EAASDVELETGTE
+429 EAAS
-442 EEAPSEAVS
+442 
-451 ENESEKATAKNE
+451 SEKETDGAL
-463 SSKNEISSADANS
+463 SQSA
-476 SENAAASN
+476 
-484 SGSSSQSV
+484 SSQNASAPEAD
-492 SGSQSDST
+492 SQNTVEKIID
-500 DVVTKVMNQLKS
+500 QLKN
-512 DPSTLRIVLIAII
+512 DPYTLRIVLIAAI

-541 KNAQE
+541 KNAQ
-546 EDVSDGSIAT
+546 
-556 VKKVEQAEDS
+556 KNEDS
-566 FEEEVTKE
+566 NGASNSSEETL
-574 KAQKEAAM
+574 
-582 ERAVSKKP
+582 
-590 VREKKAPSKE
+590 KKAKRADM
-600 ISDSDGFE
+600 SDS
-608 SSASKSNDSDTGF
+608 KDSDNGF
-621 ANPNKNKGEEKQ
+621 ADPDKNKDEK

>member
-1 MKICKKIKTA
+1 MKICKRIKAT
-11 VMALCLVIG
+11 VLALCLVIG
-20 MCAVST
+20 MCAVSF

-39 AFMTQLQ
+39 AFMKQLQ

-64 EEWLKAQIVTMGY
+64 EEWLKAQIATMGY
-77 EYMVQPF
+77 EYMAQPF
-84 TKTSSDGVTPCYGEN
+84 TMTSADGVTPCYGEN
-99 LIFSKQGTSDRVIVI
+99 LIFSKQGASDRVIVV

-168 QYYVEN
+168 QYYVDN

-206 GDGNIV
+206 DSGSIV

-227 GLNMSFHPDVND
+227 GIDMSFHPDVND

-253 AFANAGIPYIYCEA
+253 PFANVGIPYIYCEV

-278 YETSNSAVVGGT
+278 YQTSNSAVDGGT
-290 VMHNAEYDNLTFIEN
+290 IMHKAEYDNLTFIEN
-305 TFGTRAYDHLQAY
+305 TFGTRAYEHLQAY
-318 TKLIDYLLENME
+318 AKLLDYLLENMK
-330 EGEYTAGYTFEDT
+330 EGEYATGYTFEDT

-350 DSVYFREKPTQ
+350 SSVYLRERPTQ
-361 YSQAI
+361 YSPSVT
-366 ELLDAGTEVTV
+366 LLDADTEVTV

-399 YLTMDEN
+399 YLTMEDEIASKEDESSEEESEN
-406 AENGSEEAVSEDSSE
+406 ASEEASKEAESSMSDESSSEAAENESEEAVSESESSE
-421 EASSENES
+421 SESFKNEASKNETVS
-429 EAASDVELETGTE
+429 EAAS
-442 EEAPSEAVS
+442 
-451 ENESEKATAKNE
+451 SEKETDGAL
-463 SSKNEISSADANS
+463 SQSA
-476 SENAAASN
+476 
-484 SGSSSQSV
+484 SSQNASAPEAD
-492 SGSQSDST
+492 SQNTVEKIID
-500 DVVTKVMNQLKS
+500 QLKN
-512 DPSTLRIVLIAII
+512 DPYTLRIVLIAAII
-525 VIIGIWLC
+525 IIGIWLC

-541 KNAQE
+541 KNAQ
-546 EDVSDGSIAT
+546 
-556 VKKVEQAEDS
+556 KNEDS
-566 FEEEVTKE
+566 NGASNSSEETL
-574 KAQKEAAM
+574 
-582 ERAVSKKP
+582 
-590 VREKKAPSKE
+590 KKAKRADM
-600 ISDSDGFE
+600 SDS
-608 SSASKSNDSDTGF
+608 KDSDNGF
-621 ANPNKNKGEEKQ
+621 ADPDKNKDEK

>member
-1 MKICKKIKTA
+1 MKICKRIKAT
-11 VMALCLVIG
+11 VLALCLVIG
-20 MCAVST
+20 MCAVSF

-39 AFMTQLQ
+39 AFMKQLQ

-64 EEWLKAQIVTMGY
+64 EEWLKAQIATMGY
-77 EYMVQPF
+77 EYMAQPF
-84 TKTSSDGVTPCYGEN
+84 TMTSADGVTPCYGEN
-99 LIFSKQGTSDRVIVI
+99 LIFPKQGASDRVIVV

-168 QYYVEN
+168 QYYVDN

-206 GDGNIV
+206 DSGSIV

-227 GLNMSFHPDVND
+227 GIDMSFHPDVND

-253 AFANAGIPYIYCEA
+253 PFANVGIPYIYCEA

-278 YETSNSAVVGGT
+278 YQTSNSAVDGGT
-290 VMHNAEYDNLTFIEN
+290 IMHKAEYDNLTFIEN
-305 TFGTRAYDHLQAY
+305 TFGTRAYEHLQAY
-318 TKLIDYLLENME
+318 AKLLDYLLENMK
-330 EGEYTAGYTFEDT
+330 EGEYATGYTFEDT

-350 DSVYFREKPTQ
+350 SSVYLRERPTQ
-361 YSQAI
+361 YSPSVT
-366 ELLDAGTEVTV
+366 LLDADTEVTV

-399 YLTMDEN
+399 YLTMEDEIASKEDESSEEESEN
-406 AENGSEEAVSEDSSE
+406 ASEEASKEAESSMSEESSSEAAENESEEAVSESESSE
-421 EASSENES
+421 SESFKNEASKNETVS
-429 EAASDVELETGTE
+429 EAAS
-442 EEAPSEAVS
+442 
-451 ENESEKATAKNE
+451 SEKETDGAL
-463 SSKNEISSADANS
+463 SQSA
-476 SENAAASN
+476 
-484 SGSSSQSV
+484 SSQNASAPEAD
-492 SGSQSDST
+492 SQNTVEKIID
-500 DVVTKVMNQLKS
+500 QLKN
-512 DPSTLRIVLIAII
+512 DPYTLRIVLIAAII
-525 VIIGIWLC
+525 IIGIWLC

-541 KNAQE
+541 KNAQ
-546 EDVSDGSIAT
+546 
-556 VKKVEQAEDS
+556 KNEDS
-566 FEEEVTKE
+566 NGASNSSEETL
-574 KAQKEAAM
+574 
-582 ERAVSKKP
+582 
-590 VREKKAPSKE
+590 KKAKRADM
-600 ISDSDGFE
+600 SDS
-608 SSASKSNDSDTGF
+608 KDSDNGF
-621 ANPNKNKGEEKQ
+621 ADPDKNKDEK

>member
-1 MKICKKIKTA
+1 MKICKRIKAT
-11 VMALCLVIG
+11 VLALCLVIG
-20 MCAVST
+20 MCAVSF

-39 AFMTQLQ
+39 AFMKQLQ

-64 EEWLKAQIVTMGY
+64 EEWLKAQIATMGY
-77 EYMVQPF
+77 EYMAQPF
-84 TKTSSDGVTPCYGEN
+84 TMTSADGVTPCYGEN
-99 LIFSKQGTSDRVIVI
+99 LIFSKQGASDRVIVV

-168 QYYVEN
+168 QYYVDN

-206 GDGNIV
+206 DSGSIV

-227 GLNMSFHPDVND
+227 GIDMSFHPDVND

-253 AFANAGIPYIYCEA
+253 PFANVGIPYIYCEA

-278 YETSNSAVVGGT
+278 YQTSNSAVNGGT
-290 VMHNAEYDNLTFIEN
+290 IMHKAEYDNLTFIEN
-305 TFGTRAYDHLQAY
+305 TFGTRAYEHLQAY
-318 TKLIDYLLENME
+318 AKLLDYLLENMK
-330 EGEYTAGYTFEDT
+330 EGEYATGYTFEDT

-350 DSVYFREKPTQ
+350 SSVYLRERPTQ
-361 YSQAI
+361 YSPSVT
-366 ELLDAGTEVTV
+366 LLDADTEVTV

-399 YLTMDEN
+399 YLTMEDEIASKEDESSEEESEN
-406 AENGSEEAVSEDSSE
+406 ASEEASKEAESSMSDESSSEAAENESEEAVSESESSE
-421 EASSENES
+421 SESFKNEASKNETVS
-429 EAASDVELETGTE
+429 EAAS
-442 EEAPSEAVS
+442 
-451 ENESEKATAKNE
+451 SEKETDGAL
-463 SSKNEISSADANS
+463 SQSA
-476 SENAAASN
+476 
-484 SGSSSQSV
+484 SSQNASAPEAD
-492 SGSQSDST
+492 SQNTVEKIID
-500 DVVTKVMNQLKS
+500 QLKN
-512 DPSTLRIVLIAII
+512 DPYTLRIVLIAAII
-525 VIIGIWLC
+525 IIGIWLC

-541 KNAQE
+541 KNAQ
-546 EDVSDGSIAT
+546 
-556 VKKVEQAEDS
+556 KNEDS
-566 FEEEVTKE
+566 NGASNSSEETL
-574 KAQKEAAM
+574 
-582 ERAVSKKP
+582 
-590 VREKKAPSKE
+590 KKAKRADM
-600 ISDSDGFE
+600 SDS
-608 SSASKSNDSDTGF
+608 KDSDNGF
-621 ANPNKNKGEEKQ
+621 ADPDKNKDEK

>member
-1 MKICKKIKTA
+1 MKICKRIKAT
-11 VMALCLVIG
+11 VLALCLVIG
-20 MCAVST
+20 MCAVSF

-39 AFMTQLQ
+39 AFMKQLQ

-64 EEWLKAQIVTMGY
+64 EEWLKAQIATMGY
-77 EYMVQPF
+77 EYMAQPF
-84 TKTSSDGVTPCYGEN
+84 TMTSADGVTPCYGEN
-99 LIFSKQGTSDRVIVI
+99 LIFSKQGASDRVIVV

-168 QYYVEN
+168 QYYVDN

-206 GDGNIV
+206 DSGSIV

-227 GLNMSFHPDVND
+227 GIDMSFHPDVND

-253 AFANAGIPYIYCEA
+253 PFANVGIPYIYCEA

-278 YETSNSAVVGGT
+278 YQTSNSAVDGGT
-290 VMHNAEYDNLTFIEN
+290 IMHKAEYDNLTFIEN
-305 TFGTRAYDHLQAY
+305 TFGTRAYEHLQAY
-318 TKLIDYLLENME
+318 AKLLDYLLENMK
-330 EGEYTAGYTFEDT
+330 EGEYATGYTFEDT

-350 DSVYFREKPTQ
+350 SSVYLRERPTQ
-361 YSQAI
+361 YSPSVT
-366 ELLDAGTEVTV
+366 LLDADTEVTV

-399 YLTMDEN
+399 YLTMEDEIASKEDESSEEESEN
-406 AENGSEEAVSEDSSE
+406 ASEEASKEAESSMSEESSSEAAENESEEAVSESESSE
-421 EASSENES
+421 SESFKNEASKNETVS
-429 EAASDVELETGTE
+429 EAAS
-442 EEAPSEAVS
+442 
-451 ENESEKATAKNE
+451 SEKETDGAL
-463 SSKNEISSADANS
+463 SQSA
-476 SENAAASN
+476 
-484 SGSSSQSV
+484 SSQNASAPEAD
-492 SGSQSDST
+492 SQNTVEKIID
-500 DVVTKVMNQLKS
+500 QLKN
-512 DPSTLRIVLIAII
+512 DPYTLRIVLIAAII
-525 VIIGIWLC
+525 IIGIWLC

-541 KNAQE
+541 KNAQ
-546 EDVSDGSIAT
+546 
-556 VKKVEQAEDS
+556 KNEDS
-566 FEEEVTKE
+566 NGASNSSEETL
-574 KAQKEAAM
+574 
-582 ERAVSKKP
+582 
-590 VREKKAPSKE
+590 KKAKRADM
-600 ISDSDGFE
+600 SDS
-608 SSASKSNDSDTGF
+608 KDSDNGF
-621 ANPNKNKGEEKQ
+621 ADPDKNKDEK

>member
-1 MKICKKIKTA
+1 MKICKRIKAT
-11 VMALCLVIG
+11 VLSLCLIIG
-20 MCAVST
+20 MCAASL
-26 PQTVHAEYGDNAY
+26 PQTVRAEYGDSAY
-39 AFMTQLQ
+39 AFMKQLQ

-77 EYMVQPF
+77 EYMAQPF
-84 TKTSSDGVTPCYGEN
+84 TMTSADGVTPCYGEN
-99 LIFSKQGTSDRVIVI
+99 LIFSKQGASDRVIVV

-168 QYYVEN
+168 QYYVDN

-206 GDGNIV
+206 DSGSIV

-227 GLNMSFHPDVND
+227 GLDMSFHPDVND

-253 AFANAGIPYIYCEA
+253 PFANVGIPYIYCEA

-278 YETSNSAVVGGT
+278 YQTSNSAVDGGT
-290 VMHNAEYDNLTFIEN
+290 IMHKAEYDNLTFIEN
-305 TFGTRAYDHLQAY
+305 TFGTRAYEHLQAY
-318 TKLIDYLLENME
+318 AKLLDYLLENMK
-330 EGEYTAGYTFEDT
+330 EGEYATGYTFEDT

-350 DSVYFREKPTQ
+350 SSVYLRERPTQ
-361 YSQAI
+361 YSPSVT
-366 ELLDAGTEVTV
+366 LLDADTEVTV

-399 YLTMDEN
+399 YLTMEDEIASKEDESSEEESEN
-406 AENGSEEAVSEDSSE
+406 ASEEASKEAESSMSEESSSEAAENESEEAVSESESSE
-421 EASSENES
+421 SESFKNEASKNETVS
-429 EAASDVELETGTE
+429 EAAS
-442 EEAPSEAVS
+442 
-451 ENESEKATAKNE
+451 SEKETDGAL
-463 SSKNEISSADANS
+463 SQSA
-476 SENAAASN
+476 
-484 SGSSSQSV
+484 SSQNASV
-492 SGSQSDST
+492 PEADSQNTVEKIID
-500 DVVTKVMNQLKS
+500 QLKN
-512 DPSTLRIVLIAII
+512 DPYTLRIVLIAAII
-525 VIIGIWLC
+525 IIGIWLC

-541 KNAQE
+541 KNAQ
-546 EDVSDGSIAT
+546 
-556 VKKVEQAEDS
+556 KNEDS
-566 FEEEVTKE
+566 NGASNSSEETL
-574 KAQKEAAM
+574 
-582 ERAVSKKP
+582 
-590 VREKKAPSKE
+590 KKAKRADM
-600 ISDSDGFE
+600 SDS
-608 SSASKSNDSDTGF
+608 KDSDNGF
-621 ANPNKNKGEEKQ
+621 ADPDKNKDEK

>member
-1 MKICKKIKTA
+1 MKICKRIKAT
-11 VMALCLVIG
+11 VLALCLVIG
-20 MCAVST
+20 MCAVSF

-39 AFMTQLQ
+39 AFMKQLQ

-64 EEWLKAQIVTMGY
+64 EEWLKAQIATMGY
-77 EYMVQPF
+77 EYMAQPF
-84 TKTSSDGVTPCYGEN
+84 TMTSADGVTPCYGEN
-99 LIFSKQGTSDRVIVI
+99 LIFSKQGASDRVIVV

-168 QYYVEN
+168 QYYVDN

-206 GDGNIV
+206 DSGSIV

-227 GLNMSFHPDVND
+227 GIDMSFHPDVND

-253 AFANAGIPYIYCEA
+253 PFANVGIPYIYCEA

-278 YETSNSAVVGGT
+278 YQTSNSAVDGGT
-290 VMHNAEYDNLTFIEN
+290 IMHKAEYDNLTFIEN
-305 TFGTRAYDHLQAY
+305 TFGTRAYEHLQAY
-318 TKLIDYLLENME
+318 AKLLDYLLENMK
-330 EGEYTAGYTFEDT
+330 EGEYATGYTFEDT

-350 DSVYFREKPTQ
+350 SSVYLRERPTQ
-361 YSQAI
+361 YSPSVT
-366 ELLDAGTEVTV
+366 LLDADTEVTV

-399 YLTMDEN
+399 YLTMEDEIASKEDESSEEESEN
-406 AENGSEEAVSEDSSE
+406 ASE
-421 EASSENES
+421 EASKEVESSMSKESSSEAAENES
-429 EAASDVELETGTE
+429 EEV
-442 EEAPSEAVS
+442 
-451 ENESEKATAKNE
+451 E
-463 SSKNEISSADANS
+463 SSKNEVSKSETVSEAES
-476 SENAAASN
+476 SEKETDVALSQSA
-484 SGSSSQSV
+484 SSQSV
-492 SGSQSDST
+492 SAPEANSKNTVEKIIDQI
-500 DVVTKVMNQLKS
+500 KN
-512 DPSTLRIVLIAII
+512 DPYTLRIVLIAAI

-541 KNAQE
+541 NNAQKNE
-546 EDVSDGSIAT
+546 ASDETSDEASNAVSNGSAET
-556 VKKVEQAEDS
+556 LKKV
-566 FEEEVTKE
+566 K
-574 KAQKEAAM
+574 
-582 ERAVSKKP
+582 RADM
-590 VREKKAPSKE
+590 
-600 ISDSDGFE
+600 SDS
-608 SSASKSNDSDTGF
+608 KDTDNGF
-621 ANPNKNKGEEKQ
+621 ADPDKNKDEK